1 MLEILAKISVARQ
14 LGCEIV
20 LTQGNRGLLPTSHT
34 HPPLAW
40 RLVVE
45 TEDPQRC
52 FQEEEV
58 CLVWSWAGGGR
69 GSSPWP
75 AGVSGF
81 SGLVLESLRCAVGK
95 LRNGRRVEFLEGAK
109 S

>member
-1 MLEILAKISVARQ
+1 MM
-14 LGCEIV
+14 
-20 LTQGNRGLLPTSHT
+20 
-34 HPPLAW
+34 
-40 RLVVE
+40 VE

-81 SGLVLESLRCAVGK
+81 SGLVLESLRCPVGK
-95 LRNGRRVEFLEGAK
+95 LRNGGRVEFLEGAK